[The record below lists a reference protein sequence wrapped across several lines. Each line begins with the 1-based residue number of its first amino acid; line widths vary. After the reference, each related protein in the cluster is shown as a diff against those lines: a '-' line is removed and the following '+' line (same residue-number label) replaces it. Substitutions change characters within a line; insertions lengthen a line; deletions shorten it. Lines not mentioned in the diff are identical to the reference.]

1 MRKIANIAFFGVL
14 VVAIVLLLA
23 LVDCSGERPSLEQ
36 TGYQLSLHGAYL

>member
-36 TGYQLSLHGAYL
+36 TWYQLSLHGAYL